1 MTPTDLTDTFPAK
14 FLAGVLLGVLG
25 VVGLALRFALGWLI
39 KRDETREARIEVLEK
54 GALGLNAAIETKA
67 GRADIGA
74 TGDRLTAAIN
84 ASEAALSRQH
94 MALATE
100 VAKLEVRIDERT
112 KKGG

>member
-54 GALGLNAAIETKA
+54 ATTAL
-67 GRADIGA
+67 
-74 TGDRLTAAIN
+74 
-84 ASEAALSRQH
+84 SAALEGKTPTQSLTNMGERFTAQLAAQDAEH
-94 MALATE
+94 ARRIQTMAID
-100 VAKLEVRIDERT
+100 VAVLKDRAGV
-112 KKGG
+112 